1 MRRWPLQSLLLRQRS
16 DNDDDVAASAFA
28 CNACCHRCYTL
39 LPPRITAARTHTLT
53 HTRTHSAPAH
63 FQNKDTL
70 VFRDEPQH
78 RETQLLAPKHF
89 LPFFPTLFLSLLR
102 PFPRFQVESRTI
114 HTKYP
119 TSVKHIGTNYHDV
132 TMETF
137 FNGKEKNNSGTSY
150 SMESL

>member
-1 MRRWPLQSLLLRQRS
+1 MMMVLLLLRLLAMLV
-16 DNDDDVAASAFA
+16 VAVATH
-28 CNACCHRCYTL
+28 CCHQESQQQAN
-39 LPPRITAARTHTLT
+39 PHSRT
-53 HTRTHSAPAH
+53 RAHSAPAH

-70 VFRDEPQH
+70 MFREEPQH